1 MKEAENDS
9 EKSSVEVDESEKD
22 VCELF
27 TESDLNDFLKS
38 QYIKMIDPDLEN
50 QFDKNVAQKLRNK
63 LKAVNSL
70 AQLNTSAS
78 G

>member
-9 EKSSVEVDESEKD
+9 EKSSVEADKSEKD

-50 QFDKNVAQKLRNK
+50 
-63 LKAVNSL
+63 
-70 AQLNTSAS
+70 
-78 G
+78 